1 MKKNIIIFSIITFL
15 FSCESNQVEV
25 EVNANAGKHYLA
37 NFKDKKYIFGS
48 DEDARNAVKLVM
60 AYADKDVETMSKFM
74 GDTVVYFPPNGGMSM
89 KSAKSELPNIVE
101 MLHQP
106 YDSIKRTLYSVIP
119 LKPQGADFTRAE
131 VNFKEDRYLKD
142 GTKQSVMLHDKIFFR
157 NGEIFRIVQLMGE
170 RPTPQ

>member
-1 MKKNIIIFSIITFL
+1 MKKSIITFSIIAFL
-15 FSCESNQVEV
+15 CSCESNQVEV

-37 NFKDKKYIFGS
+37 NFKNKKYIFGS
-48 DEDARNAVKLVM
+48 DEDAKNAVKLVM
-60 AYADKDVETMSKFM
+60 AYADKDVETMSKYM

-89 KSAKSELPNIVE
+89 KTAKSDLPNIVE

-131 VNFKEDRYLKD
+131 VNFREDRHLKD

>member
-37 NFKDKKYIFGS
+37 NFKDKKYIFAS

-131 VNFKEDRYLKD
+131 VNFKEDRHLKD

>member
-15 FSCESNQVEV
+15 YSCESNQVEV

-89 KSAKSELPNIVE
+89 KTAKSELPNIVE

-142 GTKQSVMLHDKIFFR
+142 GTQQSVMLNDKIFFR

>member
-15 FSCESNQVEV
+15 YSCESNQVEV

-89 KSAKSELPNIVE
+89 NTAKSELPNIVE

-142 GTKQSVMLHDKIFFR
+142 GTQQSVMLHDKIFFR

>member
-15 FSCESNQVEV
+15 YSCESNQVEV

-89 KSAKSELPNIVE
+89 KTAKSELPNIVE

-142 GTKQSVMLHDKIFFR
+142 GTQQSVMLHDKIFFR
-157 NGEIFRIVQLMGE
+157 NAEIFRIVQLMGE